1 MLKGELYELL
11 ILYKLMYT
19 ITNNISKFH
28 FKRWSRFWDISEN
41 LQGKIVRFTFLCH
54 STAVFFLHYNHIA
67 SKWHVSQNAVC
78 IMKRCCRLLNQN
90 FVFLSLF
97 SSMTNWAKLFTDFLF
112 YAHNVR
118 MCPDPLRARS
128 LYLRKGHFFIKCLG
142 GHFLNGK
149 KRPPWKKLLLFLKEI
164 LAIVLFKAESHDIRL
179 LPQSVSYRTRCVE
192 FPEGHGRDG

>member
-1 MLKGELYELL
+1 MLQSDMFLKMLYVLWNAAVGFL
-11 ILYKLMYT
+11 TKTLFF
-19 ITNNISKFH
+19 FH
-28 FKRWSRFWDISEN
+28 CF
-41 LQGKIVRFTFLCH
+41 LQWPIE
-54 STAVFFLHYNHIA
+54 
-67 SKWHVSQNAVC
+67 Q
-78 IMKRCCRLLNQN
+78 
-90 FVFLSLF
+90 
-97 SSMTNWAKLFTDFLF
+97 KLFTDFLF

-128 LYLRKGHFFIKCLG
+128 LYLRKGHFFLKCLG

-164 LAIVLFKAESHDIRL
+164 LAIVLFKAERHDIRL